1 MHENPLF
8 MRLIIGKAHQYN
20 VDILT
25 PSFYS
30 CDYSYGVVDPCD
42 EILFVK
48 FIAYYMMHN
57 TLCRYTE

>member
-1 MHENPLF
+1 

-42 EILFVK
+42 EILVIK